1 MCKNSSQMQVKM
13 QVKVPIYILL
23 SLITIFSTTV
33 GAIGMDASYKRLL
46 QPENANEISQAP
58 HPTPSSP

>member
-1 MCKNSSQMQVKM
+1 MIKKCKNSSQNSSQSS
-13 QVKVPIYILL
+13 YLY
-23 SLITIFSTTV
+23 TIVAHHNFSTTI

>member
-1 MCKNSSQMQVKM
+1 MCKNSSQNASQSS
-13 QVKVPIYILL
+13 YLY
-23 SLITIFSTTV
+23 TIVAHPNFLNHRRR
-33 GAIGMDASYKRLL
+33 ICLDASYKRLL